1 MNKQRRI
8 TLNIDFNVEKAKLQ
22 EVGSILGKDLDKNVK
37 GSKIVE
43 YIDTAKK
50 SMSGFYKQVH
60 GLYNELSK
68 PLVSKAQAKEL
79 ASSIGNAFAQI
90 DSKLLSLQG
99 NIGKTFSSVA
109 NTEAIKRI
117 KTLTSEIEELKNDYQ
132 EISQLTSKSRG
143 LGNKNDLKSQI
154 AGASKELDAFGA
166 KQGKLTN
173 EELKRQK
180 ELKKV
185 LKEAN
190 KILEEKNAIN
200 DKITAIQEKN
210 GYGTQS
216 QLETVIATKTT
227 QREELLNGTIM
238 PEELSMVNSLLSE
251 MRQLL
256 SSISA
261 TSNATIPSVV
271 GEFDAVVQAE
281 KEAEAQAKSFKSI
294 LQELGIPML
303 SLHEIVSM
311 LRQVV
316 SYSYDYVKNLD
327 AALTEIAVVSDKTR
341 KEVMEL
347 TDTFIELS
355 QKTGMAIDDIAQ
367 ASTIFYQQGLNDEAV
382 KKMTEWTALFAKI
395 SGEDVPT
402 AADQLTAA
410 INGFGFAAEDVSQV
424 VDKMSVL
431 AAYSAA
437 DIDELAT
444 AMSKG
449 ASQAAMA
456 GLTFDEYNA
465 YLATMIETTREAPEN
480 LGTSLKTI
488 MSRFQSIKTGD
499 NTEDDT
505 SVNDVEKALKT
516 VGVQL
521 RDSEGQLRELGDVLN
536 DLGPKWA
543 TLDRNTQAYL
553 GTVIAGTRQQSR
565 FVSLMQN
572 WDRALELTTASE
584 NSAGAAARM
593 HAKAMEGLEASLNT
607 LTNAWQKLISN
618 LANGDSFKWII
629 DGLSSLVGWFG
640 EGNTALKLLTTAVVI
655 WNAKTLMTNLSL
667 AAQGKAYKNLDTVV
681 LTVAERI
688 KLLTGNITGLADPMS
703 KETLAIQTQTQAIRD
718 QIQAYQD
725 LSVAKQGGV
734 VNPNIATTGDI
745 GTPAPGTNVGVPG
758 GVGEVTEEI
767 KNLGEESATSGG
779 KVQNVTKNITGLLG
793 KIQVSILA
801 FTATLSLLEGIEDA
815 LYESSEEIASQAQ
828 AEYDKIQEEIDKNL
842 ILISTIESSL
852 GIYDELSKKLNKSA
866 EEVEQLAEA
875 ADELAKAAPGAL
887 IGYDANGNAII
898 DVGAAKAEAKNA
910 EAELVEQAK
919 EQIGSIG
926 NLARAELKA
935 EAEQNYSLTSHSK
948 ATKTTSTIGK
958 IGAGL
963 GAAAGV
969 AAVGAAGSTAT
980 IAGAPIGVVLGVA
993 AAVLGGLG
1001 AALTFVSGE
1010 AKEAKINEEQLA
1022 LAREK
1027 AQKITKEQGAQLA
1040 QNISYLTN
1048 AKLRQ
1053 SNVDGVGVNE
1063 RTTIANY
1070 ISNEWL
1076 NRQTQDL
1083 FDKLATEKITE
1094 KEFEKSYKQLGDKWE
1109 KVLDKVDDSDLAKAY
1124 TEINKVADNIG
1135 DKTYSSVEK
1144 SIKDIIKNDL
1154 GIKDTDPLFKT
1165 LKQAFMKAAYSG
1177 LGTGIY
1183 GVIDELKTAKGT
1195 AIEKATSDAEATA
1208 IAAKYDEAI
1217 KKAKG
1222 LTSNELNVYAEIGIT
1237 DNVDLFNNMVREYSA
1252 TIKEALVTSTEA
1264 AAVQSI
1270 VILSKYRD
1278 DAIEQLNK
1286 IAATQGEDDYTE
1298 IDYDKLTEKQKANYD
1313 YWVQMAEDAADSIE
1327 QAWGT
1332 MDISMD
1338 IPWKELWES
1347 FEKLTERVRTARE
1360 TLGEL
1365 IEGKGI
1371 SPEQWKEFTTMF
1383 DNIDFEGLDAAQI
1396 NQYVSALNTVAD
1408 NLVVINGQLYANGS
1422 AIEHIAELE
1431 RAAIQASIEATKV
1444 ELINKQIELEAS
1456 KAVVDAEIATL
1467 EYKIKEAEG
1476 AIDAENAKTK
1486 AQQAWA
1492 QASNRINTFY
1502 VQNQA
1507 KVTSAIVNQ
1516 YADAFAEIAM
1526 RYNKLQTGMADGTLT
1541 EKEIKAI
1548 GKDWNALVKELN
1560 FDSYEDKLSKY
1571 TTEELKKQLAAAKE
1585 QSEIYG
1591 AKIANINLKLATL
1604 NSGLFYAKNGVG
1616 SGDSKE
1622 IEKYIGQLEEIF
1634 NTLRKIEGIT
1644 ARIKHLE
1651 DYRNFAQGE
1660 LAAQYLREQINLSED
1675 LFDLNKKLL
1684 AQQKYMENTEQQ
1696 AILNSPVGHVFSF
1709 DEFGNIIIDYK
1720 KYNALQDESIDGQ
1733 QTLKELADE
1742 LYDEYKEL
1750 HDTTLD
1756 YYEDL
1761 IASLQSSID
1770 LQQTLVDTYI
1780 DLEKNLAEA
1789 VKDIYQD
1796 MLDNKLEAIDTEIEA
1811 LNKLKEARE
1820 EANKAKEDSKDLSDL
1835 QSSLKRAMMDTSGA
1849 SNTKVLSYQDQIR
1862 SKLEEMGE
1870 DEYTKR
1876 LDAITESLENQ
1887 KEQLQ
1892 REFDE
1897 FFEDYEALYDMIEN
1911 RIINDEDSVLGVLQT
1926 TDEFLKASDGER
1938 KQLLTQWK
1946 TDYEIAMEAI
1956 SEGKSILDVIDTID
1970 LLKGSVVEIDK
1981 TLKDKSFAES
1991 VGSTISQA
1999 LTKYLNGVAS
2009 ASAGNSSGYNGS
2021 SSYNSNSSSTLK
2033 PVTIPTGAPDN
2044 NGNPSG
2050 GSTAKNYNTHWV
2062 MSSKDNQ
2069 ITEGLSKTG
2078 AYVAVVNK
2086 NGVKSQQNIWKVDKG
2101 SYIANAGEYVYW
2113 KGSEGTYKKLTGV
2126 SASQISKN
2134 QGKILTF
2141 DKKWLKDPD
2150 LRLVQAFKHGGMSYH
2165 TGPAWLDGTKSAPE
2179 AVLDA
2184 AQTQAFLKLADHFD
2198 ELEGAVG
2205 NNIVIENISFQ
2216 VDSMSSPADGERAF
2230 DAFVN
2235 RFKEIGS
2242 QTGLSFNKTRL

>member
-1 MNKQRRI
+1 MNKQGRI
-8 TLNIDFNVEKAKLQ
+8 TLNLDFNIDKIKLQ
-22 EVGSILGKDLDKNVK
+22 EVGAILGKDLDKNVK

-43 YIDTAKK
+43 YIDTARK
-50 SMSGFYKQVH
+50 SMSGFYKQVNS
-60 GLYNELSK
+60 LYNELSK

-79 ASSIGNAFAQI
+79 ASSIGNAFDQI
-90 DSKLLSLQG
+90 DNKLLSLQG
-99 NIGKTFSSVA
+99 NIGKTFNSIA
-109 NTEAIKRI
+109 NTEAIKKI
-117 KTLTSEIEELKNDYQ
+117 KTLASEIEELKNDYQ
-132 EISQLTSKSRG
+132 EISQLTSKTRG

-154 AGASKELDAFGA
+154 AGASKELESFGA

-185 LKEAN
+185 IKETN

-200 DKITAIQEKN
+200 DKIAAIQEKN

-216 QLETVIATKTT
+216 QLENVIATKTA
-227 QREELLNGTIM
+227 QKEELINGAIM
-238 PEELSMVNSLLSE
+238 PEELSIVNDLLSE

-256 SSISA
+256 LSIFA
-261 TSNATIPSVV
+261 TSNATIPNVV

-303 SLHEIVSM
+303 SLHEIVLM
-311 LRQVV
+311 LKQVV
-316 SYSYDYVKNLD
+316 SYSYNYVKNLD

-341 KEVMEL
+341 KEVIGL

-505 SVNDVEKALKT
+505 DVNDVEKALKT

-584 NSAGAAARM
+584 NSAGSAARM

-629 DGLSSLVGWFG
+629 DGLSSLVTWFG
-640 EGNTALKLLTTAVVI
+640 EGNTALKLLTTAVVV
-655 WNAKTLMTNLSL
+655 WNAKTLMTNLNL

-688 KLLTGNITGLADPMS
+688 KILTGNVTGLMEPMS
-703 KETLAIQTQTQAIRD
+703 KETLAIQAQTQAIRE
-718 QIQAYQD
+718 QIKAYQD
-725 LSVAKQGGV
+725 LNIVKRGGV
-734 VNPNIATTGDI
+734 INTDSGTTGDI
-745 GTPAPGTNVGVPG
+745 NTSIPGANVSVPG
-758 GVGEVTEEI
+758 SVEEVTDGVKE
-767 KNLGEESATSGG
+767 LGEESAKSGV
-779 KVQNVTKNITGLLG
+779 KIKNATKNIAGLLG
-793 KIQVSILA
+793 KIQLSILA
-801 FTATLSLLEGIEDA
+801 FTSTLTLLDGIEDA
-815 LYESSEEIASQAQ
+815 LYKSSEEIAAQAQ
-828 AEYDKIQEEIDKNL
+828 EEYDKIQEDIDKNL
-842 ILISTIESSL
+842 MLISTIESNL
-852 GIYDELSKKLNKSA
+852 GIYDKLSKKINKSA

-910 EAELVEQAK
+910 EVELVEKAK

-926 NLARAELKA
+926 NLARAEIKA
-935 EAEQNYSLTSHSK
+935 EAEQNYSLTEHGK
-948 ATKTTSTIGK
+948 ATKTASTIGK
-958 IGAGL
+958 IGTGL
-963 GAAAGV
+963 GAVAGV
-969 AAVGAAGSTAT
+969 AAASAAGSTAT
-980 IAGAPIGVVLGVA
+980 VVGAPIGVVLGITAGVL
-993 AAVLGGLG
+993 AVLGTTLTLVSD
-1001 AALTFVSGE
+1001 AAKNAKVS
-1010 AKEAKINEEQLA
+1010 EEQLA

-1027 AQKITKEQGAQLA
+1027 AQKITKEQGALLA
-1040 QNISYLTN
+1040 QNISYITN

-1053 SNVDGVGVNE
+1053 SNVDGVGINE

-1076 NRQTQDL
+1076 KQQTQDL
-1083 FDKLATEKITE
+1083 FDKLVTKKITE
-1094 KEFEKSYKQLGDKWE
+1094 KEFEKSYKQLGNKWE

-1124 TEINKVADNIG
+1124 NEINKVADNIG
-1135 DKTYSSVEK
+1135 DKTYKSVEK
-1144 SIKDIIKNDL
+1144 SIKEIIKDDL
-1154 GIKDTDPLFKT
+1154 GIKETDPLFKT
-1165 LKQAFMKAAYSG
+1165 LQEAFSKAAYSG
-1177 LGTGIY
+1177 LGTGVY
-1183 GVIDELKTAKGT
+1183 GVISDLENAKQIDLEGVDSKTELT
-1195 AIEKATSDAEATA
+1195 AIT
-1208 IAAKYDEAI
+1208 AKYDEAI
-1217 KKAKG
+1217 KKAKE
-1222 LTSNELNVYAEIGIT
+1222 LTANELGLYSEIGIT
-1237 DNVDLFNNMVREYSA
+1237 DNVDLFNNMIREYST

-1270 VILSKYRD
+1270 AILSKYRD
-1278 DAIEQLNK
+1278 DAIAQLNK
-1286 IAATQGEDDYTE
+1286 IAATQGEEDYTE
-1298 IDYDKLTEKQKANYD
+1298 IDYDKLTEEQKANYD
-1313 YWVQMAEDAADSIE
+1313 HWIKMAEDAADSIE

-1332 MDISMD
+1332 MDISMN
-1338 IPWKELWES
+1338 IPWKELWDS

-1365 IEGKGI
+1365 ANGKGI

-1396 NQYVSALNTVAD
+1396 NQYASSLNMVAG
-1408 NLVVINGQLYANGS
+1408 NLKVINGQLYANGD
-1422 AIEHIAELE
+1422 AIESIAELE

-1456 KAVVDAEIATL
+1456 KAVIDAEIATL
-1467 EYKIKEAEG
+1467 EYKIKEAETSV
-1476 AIDAENAKTK
+1476 DTENAKIK
-1486 AQQAWA
+1486 AQEAWA
-1492 QASNRINTFY
+1492 QASNKINTFY

-1507 KVTSAIVNQ
+1507 KVASAIVNQ
-1516 YADAFAEIAM
+1516 FGDAFAEIGM
-1526 RYNKLQTGMADGTLT
+1526 RYNKLQTGMSDGSLT

-1548 GKDWNALVKELN
+1548 SDDWNALVKELN
-1560 FDSYEDKLSKY
+1560 FDSYEEKLSEY
-1571 TTEELKKQLAAAKE
+1571 TTEELKKQLEAAKK

-1591 AKIANINLKLATL
+1591 TKIADINLKLATL

-1675 LFDLNKKLL
+1675 LFSLNKKLL
-1684 AQQKYMENTEQQ
+1684 AQQKHMENTEQQ

-1709 DEFGNIIIDYK
+1709 DDFGNIIIDYK

-1761 IASLQSSID
+1761 ITSLQSSID

-1796 MLDNKLEAIDTEIEA
+1796 MLDNKLESIDTEIEA

-1820 EANKAKEDSKDLSDL
+1820 EATKAKEDSKDLSDL
-1835 QSSLKRAMMDTSGA
+1835 QTSLKRAMMDTSGA

-1862 SKLEEMGE
+1862 NKLEEMGE

-1876 LDAITESLENQ
+1876 LDAITESLEEQ

-1892 REFDE
+1892 KEFDE

-1946 TDYEIAMEAI
+1946 TDYEIAMEAV

-2009 ASAGNSSGYNGS
+2009 ANTGSGNGYNS
-2021 SSYNSNSSSTLK
+2021 YSDYNSNSSNTFT
-2033 PVTIPTGAPDN
+2033 PVSIPGDSSNN
-2044 NGNPSG
+2044 NG
-2050 GSTAKNYNTHWV
+2050 GSPDHSSTKNYSTHWV
-2062 MSSKDNQ
+2062 MSRKDNQ

-2078 AYVAVVNK
+2078 AYVAVVDK
-2086 NGVKSQQNIWKVDKG
+2086 NGVKSKQNIWKVDKG
-2101 SYIANAGEYVYW
+2101 SYIANVGEYVYW
-2113 KGSEGTYKKLTGV
+2113 KGSEGTYKKLVGV
-2126 SASQISKN
+2126 NASQINQN
-2134 QGKILTF
+2134 QGKTLTF
-2141 DKKWLKDPD
+2141 DKRWFKDPD
-2150 LRLVQAFKHGGMSYH
+2150 LRLVQAFKNGGMSYH

-2198 ELEGAVG
+2198 ELEGTVG
-2205 NNIVIENISFQ
+2205 NNVIIENISFQ